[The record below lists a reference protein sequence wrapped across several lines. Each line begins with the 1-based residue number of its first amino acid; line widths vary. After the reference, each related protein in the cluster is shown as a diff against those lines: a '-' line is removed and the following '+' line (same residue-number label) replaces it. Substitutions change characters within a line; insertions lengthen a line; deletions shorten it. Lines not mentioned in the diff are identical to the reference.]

1 MASAVFQ
8 RLTLAALFMLGLA
21 WPARALQI
29 GETQAQIRARHG
41 APGAEDRGKKLAMYY
56 WEGWSAQL
64 EFKGDAVH
72 KLTYKRSWYL
82 QESEIAG
89 LLHSNGGA
97 TRWREVTPQGGAT
110 RQWTRDDGATATC
123 ATDRPLVM
131 TFQGA
136 PPPRPAA
143 AAPTVVVPAN
153 PQASSSPTI
162 YPKMLG
168 ASAEPEPA
176 LKLEDSPLAE
186 PAKKEPAPAPPA
198 PRALP
203 KLAAEE
209 INPDPAPVI
218 APPAREAKPVEPPAD
233 PAPSAEASEDSAD
246 EADAV
251 NREPDSSSLPYGWIA
266 GVVLL
271 LGAAG
276 GAFYFLKIKGRQT
289 MTTSDS
295 QPTILPAAPGGVDV
309 VTVTTPAIDALRPD
323 QFELLVGEIF
333 RRAGYT
339 VEISAATAQGD
350 SIDLTLRRDAETILV
365 QCKHW
370 KTSRVT
376 EREVREF
383 YGTMTGNG
391 APRGIFV
398 TAGSFSRDAREFAE
412 GKGIDLM
419 DRAALEE
426 STAAIARPGENFCG
440 ITDWVEEFAANARIF
455 DPECPICQGTMVVR
469 HNRASGAP
477 YWSCRNHP
485 RCPGRREPRRD
496 LLPMI
501 AAAHPQ

>member
-1 MASAVFQ
+1 MASAVIQ
-8 RLTLAALFMLGLA
+8 RLTFAALFGLALA

-29 GETQAQIRARHG
+29 GETQAQILARHG

-64 EFKGDAVH
+64 EFQDDIVE

-89 LLHSNGGA
+89 LLNSNGGSA
-97 TRWREVTPQGGAT
+97 RWREMTSPGAAA
-110 RQWTRDDGATATC
+110 RQWRRDDGALATC
-123 ATDRPLVM
+123 ARERPLIM
-131 TFQGA
+131 TFQSGLSS
-136 PPPRPAA
+136 RAA
-143 AAPTVVVPAN
+143 APVVATASPTVVVPAT
-153 PQASSSPTI
+153 PPATFSKPAI
-162 YPKMLG
+162 YPKLLG
-168 ASAEPEPA
+168 STEQPEPA
-176 LKLEDSPLAE
+176 LKLEESPLAE
-186 PAKKEPAPAPPA
+186 PPKLSAPKT
-198 PRALP
+198 LP

-209 INPDPAPVI
+209 INPDPAPAA
-218 APPAREAKPVEPPAD
+218 APPAPETEAVEPAPANQTPAD
-233 PAPSAEASEDSAD
+233 PAVETGLPERQAD
-246 EADAV
+246 TT
-251 NREPDSSSLPYGWIA
+251 PGSSGLLA

-271 LGAAG
+271 LTVAV
-276 GAFYFLKIKGRQT
+276 GAFYFLKLRAARKE
-289 MTTSDS
+289 TSLAS
-295 QPTILPAAPGGVDV
+295 PTILPSAPGGVDI
-309 VTVTTPAIDALRPD
+309 VTVTTPAIDCLRPD
-323 QFELLVGEIF
+323 QFEVLIGEIF

-339 VEISAATAQGD
+339 VEISAAAAQGD

-426 STAAIARPGENFCG
+426 SVAAVARPGENFCG
-440 ITDWVEEFAANARIF
+440 ITDWVEEFGANARIF
-455 DPECPICQGTMVVR
+455 DPECPICQGSMVIR
-469 HNRASGAP
+469 ANRASGAS

-496 LLPMI
+496 LLPATT
-501 AAAHPQ
+501 AAAPQ

>member
-1 MASAVFQ
+1 MASAVIQ
-8 RLTLAALFMLGLA
+8 RLTLAALFILGLA

-29 GETQAQIRARHG
+29 GETQAQILARHG

-64 EFKGDAVH
+64 DFKGDVVQ
-72 KLTYKRSWYL
+72 KLTYKKSWYL
-82 QESEIAG
+82 QEPEIAG

-97 TRWREVTPQGGAT
+97 PRWREVTPQGGAT

-123 ATDRPLVM
+123 AADRPLVM

-136 PPPRPAA
+136 PAPRPAA

-153 PQASSSPTI
+153 PQASASPTI

-168 ASAEPEPA
+168 APDEPEPA

-186 PAKKEPAPAPPA
+186 PGKKEPTPAPPA

-209 INPDPAPVI
+209 INPDPAPAI
-218 APPAREAKPVEPPAD
+218 APPALEAKPVEPPSAPAPTAEEPAD
-233 PAPSAEASEDSAD
+233 PGNEDVA
-246 EADAV
+246 A
-251 NREPDSSSLPYGWIA
+251 NREGDSSSLPYGWIA
-266 GVVLL
+266 GAVLL

-276 GAFYFLKIKGRQT
+276 GAFYFLKIKDRQVG
-289 MTTSDS
+289 TTDFN
-295 QPTILPAAPGGVDV
+295 PTILPAASGGVDV
-309 VTVTTPAIDALRPD
+309 VTATTPAIDALRPD
-323 QFELLVGEIF
+323 QFELFVGEIF

-339 VEISAATAQGD
+339 VEISAAAAQGD

-455 DPECPICQGTMVVR
+455 DPECPICQGSMVIR
-469 HNRASGAP
+469 AGRASGAS

-496 LLPMI
+496 LLPAT
-501 AAAHPQ
+501 AAASPQ

>member
-21 WPARALQI
+21 WPAQALQI
-29 GETQAQIRARHG
+29 GETQAQILARHG

-64 EFKGDAVH
+64 DFKGDVVH
-72 KLTYKRSWYL
+72 KLTYKKSWYL
-82 QESEIAG
+82 QEPEIAG
-89 LLHSNGGA
+89 LLNSNGGA
-97 TRWREVTPQGGAT
+97 ARWREMTSPGAAT
-110 RQWTRDDGATATC
+110 RQWRRDDGALATC
-123 ATDRPLVM
+123 ARERPLVM
-131 TFQGA
+131 TFQIGLS
-136 PPPRPAA
+136 PRAA
-143 AAPTVVVPAN
+143 APAVAAASPTVVVPVKPPATF
-153 PQASSSPTI
+153 SKPTI
-162 YPKMLG
+162 YPKLLG
-168 ASAEPEPA
+168 STEVAEPT
-176 LKLEDSPLAE
+176 LKLEESPLVEAPK
-186 PAKKEPAPAPPA
+186 PAAPK
-198 PRALP
+198 ALP

-209 INPDPAPVI
+209 INPDPAPAT
-218 APPAREAKPVEPPAD
+218 APLAAEAKPGEPAPTDQAPAD
-233 PAPSAEASEDSAD
+233 PAIEAAAPERQ
-246 EADAV
+246 ADATP
-251 NREPDSSSLPYGWIA
+251 RSSGLLA

-271 LGAAG
+271 LTVVG
-276 GAFYFLKIKGRQT
+276 GAFYFFKLRAARKETRPA
-289 MTTSDS
+289 S
-295 QPTILPAAPGGVDV
+295 PTILPSAPGGVDV

-323 QFELLVGEIF
+323 QFEVLVGEIF

-339 VEISAATAQGD
+339 VEISAAAAQGD

-426 STAAIARPGENFCG
+426 SVAAIARPGENFCG

-455 DPECPICQGTMVVR
+455 DPECPICQSTMVIR
-469 HNRASGAP
+469 HNRASGAA

>member
-8 RLTLAALFMLGLA
+8 RLTLAALFVLGLA

-29 GETQAQIRARHG
+29 GETQAQILARHG
-41 APGAEDRGKKLAMYY
+41 APSAEDRSKKLAMYY
-56 WEGWSAQL
+56 WEGWTAQL
-64 EFKGDAVH
+64 EFKGDVVQ
-72 KLTYKRSWYL
+72 KLTYRRTWYL
-82 QESEIAG
+82 QESEIAS
-89 LLHSNGGA
+89 LLHSNGGV
-97 TRWREVTPQGGAT
+97 TRWREVTPQGGVT

-123 ATDRPLVM
+123 TTVRPLMM

-136 PPPRPAA
+136 PAPPPTAPAVTA
-143 AAPTVVVPAN
+143 AAPTVVVPAM
-153 PQASSSPTI
+153 PAAASAPTI

-168 ASAEPEPA
+168 STAEPEPV

-186 PAKKEPAPAPPA
+186 PGKRTSAPAPAA

-203 KLAAEE
+203 KLVAEE
-209 INPDPAPVI
+209 INPDPAPAV
-218 APPAREAKPVEPPAD
+218 APPALEAKPVEPPAGSAPADQAPAD
-233 PAPSAEASEDSAD
+233 PAVK
-246 EADAV
+246 EADSTS
-251 NREPDSSSLPYGWIA
+251 RSSGLLA

-271 LGAAG
+271 LTVAG
-276 GAFYFLKIKGRQT
+276 GAFYFLKLRAARKETPLAG
-289 MTTSDS
+289 
-295 QPTILPAAPGGVDV
+295 PTILPAAPGGVDV

-323 QFELLVGEIF
+323 QFEVLVGEIF

-339 VEISAATAQGD
+339 VEISAAAAQGD

-426 STAAIARPGENFCG
+426 SAAAVARPGENFCG

-455 DPECPICQGTMVVR
+455 DPECPICQSTMVIR